1 VFIGNY
7 NLSDMGKEKE
17 KDPLVSVVI
26 VNYNGKEYISRC
38 LEAVCRSSYT
48 NIEIIIVDN
57 GSEDGSVETLNK
69 YRRKN
74 SQIKLVLLNKNYG
87 PSYARNRGVSESKGD
102 YLAFLDND
110 TVPDPDWI
118 VPLVNIFQKD
128 MTVGAC
134 QCKLLLLRE
143 PEKFDYAGDFLSQI
157 GFLVQKVEGGEV
169 DKGQVDK
176 NFEILSAKSA
186 GMAIRKDV
194 FNQIGGFDKD
204 YFIYLEE
211 TDLGW
216 RTWLAGY
223 RIIFVPD
230 SVVYHEFG
238 TTNIIDPAS
247 QNYRVKF
254 HGTKNYIMTLI
265 KNLGK
270 INLFKILP
278 KHILLWIGVV
288 CVLILK
294 GKFKDSYFVLKG
306 IIWNFF
312 NAFRIGKKRF
322 KIQRERKISDRDL
335 FPRIM
340 VKKKLSYFINKFRDS
355 HEIGNAGSWS

>member
-1 VFIGNY
+1 MI
-7 NLSDMGKEKE
+7 KEKE
-17 KDPLVSVVI
+17 KNPLVSVVI
-26 VNYNGKEYISRC
+26 VNYNGKEYIDRC

-48 NIEIIIVDN
+48 NIEIMVIDN
-57 GSEDGSVETLNK
+57 GSRDGSIEILDE
-69 YRRKN
+69 YERKN
-74 SQIKLVLLNKNYG
+74 SNFKSVRLNNNYG

-110 TVPDPDWI
+110 TVPDPDWLTPI
-118 VPLVNIFQKD
+118 VNIFRED
-128 MTVGAC
+128 TTVGAC

-157 GFLVQKVEGGEV
+157 GFLVQKVEGGEK
-169 DKGQVDK
+169 DRGQADG

-194 FNQIGGFDKD
+194 FEQIGGFDKD

-238 TTNIIDPAS
+238 TTNIIDPGS

-278 KHILLWIGVV
+278 KHILLWFGIVA
-288 CVLILK
+288 VLFLK
-294 GKFKDSYFVLKG
+294 GKFRDSYLVLKG
-306 IIWNFF
+306 IVWNFY
-312 NAFRIGKKRF
+312 NIFRIGNKRSE
-322 KIQRERKISDRDL
+322 IQKGRKISDKDL
-335 FPRIM
+335 FPKIM
-340 VKKKLSYFINKFRDS
+340 VKKKLSYFINKFRDTD
-355 HEIGNAGSWS
+355 EIGNAGGWS

>member
-1 VFIGNY
+1 M
-7 NLSDMGKEKE
+7 SKEKE
-17 KDPLVSVVI
+17 KKPLVSVVI
-26 VNYNGKEYISRC
+26 VNYNGKEYVNRC
-38 LEAVCRSSYT
+38 IEAVFKSNYA
-48 NIEIIIVDN
+48 NIEIIVVDN
-57 GSEDGSVETLNK
+57 GSKDGSIEILNK
-69 YRRKN
+69 YKRKN
-74 SQIKLVLLNKNYG
+74 NNLRLILLDKNYG
-87 PSYARNRGVSESKGD
+87 PSYARNRGVSEAKGD

-110 TVPDPDWI
+110 TIPDPNWLI
-118 VPLVNIFQKD
+118 PLIDVLLED
-128 MTVGAC
+128 VTVGAC
-134 QCKLLLLRE
+134 QCKLLLFGE
-143 PEKFDYAGDFLSQI
+143 PKKFDYAGDFLSQV
-157 GFLVQKVEGGEV
+157 GFLVQKVEGGEI
-169 DKGQVDK
+169 DKGQIDE

-186 GMAIRKDV
+186 GMVIRKDV
-194 FNQIGGFDKD
+194 FKQIGGFDKD

-238 TTNIIDPAS
+238 TTNIIDPKS

-278 KHILLWIGVV
+278 KHVLLWIGVV
-288 CVLILK
+288 IVLSLK
-294 GKFKDSYFVLKG
+294 GKFRDSYLVLKG
-306 IIWNFF
+306 IIWNLL
-312 NAFRIGKKRF
+312 NIF
-322 KIQRERKISDRDL
+322 KIRNKRLEIQKKRKISDKDL
-335 FPRIM
+335 FSRIM

-355 HEIGNAGSWS
+355 HKIGNAGSWS

>member
-1 VFIGNY
+1 MK
-7 NLSDMGKEKE
+7 DAKKERE
-17 KDPLVSVVI
+17 KNPLVSVVI
-26 VNYNGKEYISRC
+26 VNYNGKEYIDRC
-38 LEAVCRSSYT
+38 LKAVCKSRYT
-48 NIEIIIVDN
+48 NIEIIVVDN
-57 GSEDGSVETLNK
+57 GSEDGSIEILNE
-69 YRRKN
+69 YERKN
-74 SQIKLVLLNKNYG
+74 NNIRSIRLNINYG
-87 PSYARNRGVSESKGD
+87 PAYARDRGVNETGGD

-110 TVPDPDWI
+110 TVPDPDWLI
-118 VPLVNIFQKD
+118 PVVNIFRED
-128 MTVGAC
+128 STVGAC

-143 PEKFDYAGDFLSQI
+143 PEKFDYAGDFLSQL
-157 GFLVQKVEGGEV
+157 GFLVQKVEGGEI
-169 DKGQVDK
+169 DKGQADG

-194 FNQIGGFDKD
+194 FEQIGGFDKD

-238 TTNIIDPAS
+238 TTNIIDPGS

-265 KNLGK
+265 KNLGR

-278 KHILLWIGVV
+278 RHIFLWFGIVT
-288 CVLILK
+288 VLFLK
-294 GKFKDSYFVLKG
+294 GKFRDSYLVLKG
-306 IIWNFF
+306 IVWNFC
-312 NAFRIGKKRF
+312 NIFRIGTKRS
-322 KIQRERKISDRDL
+322 KIQKERKITDRDL
-335 FPRIM
+335 FPK
-340 VKKKLSYFINKFRDS
+340 VLVEKKLSYFINKFRDS
-355 HEIGNAGSWS
+355 HEIGNAGGWS

>member
-1 VFIGNY
+1 
-7 NLSDMGKEKE
+7 MRKEKE
-17 KDPLVSVVI
+17 KNPLVSVVI
-26 VNYNGKEYISRC
+26 VNYNGKEYIKRC
-38 LEAVCRSSYT
+38 IEAVRRSSYV

-57 GSEDGSVETLNK
+57 GSKDGSIKVLDKFRSNN
-69 YRRKN
+69 R
-74 SQIKLVLLNKNYG
+74 QIKLILLNKNCG
-87 PSYARNRGVSESKGD
+87 PAYARDRGVSETKGD

-110 TVPDPDWI
+110 TVPDPNWLIPI
-118 VPLVNIFQKD
+118 VNVFQKD
-128 MTVGAC
+128 ATVGAC

-143 PEKFDYAGDFLSQI
+143 PDKFDYAGDFLSQI
-157 GFLVQKVEGGEV
+157 GFLVQKVEGGEI
-169 DKGQVDK
+169 DKGQVDE

-194 FNQIGGFDKD
+194 FEQIGGFDKD

-223 RIIFVPD
+223 RVIFVPD
-230 SVVYHEFG
+230 SIVYHEFG
-238 TTNIIDPAS
+238 TSNIIDPNS
-247 QNYRVKF
+247 HNYRVKF

-270 INLFKILP
+270 VDLFKILP
-278 KHILLWIGVV
+278 KHILLWFCIVIA
-288 CVLILK
+288 LALK
-294 GKFKDSYFVLKG
+294 GKFRDSYLVLKG

-312 NAFRIGKKRF
+312 NIFKIRKKRLE
-322 KIQRERKISDRDL
+322 IQKERKISDEDL

-340 VKKKLSYFINKFRDS
+340 KKKKLSYFINKFRDS
-355 HEIGNAGSWS
+355 RKIGNAGSWS

>member
-1 VFIGNY
+1 
-7 NLSDMGKEKE
+7 MGKEKE
-17 KDPLVSVVI
+17 KNPLVSVVI

-38 LEAVCRSSYT
+38 LEAVCKSLYT

-57 GSEDGSVETLNK
+57 GSKDGSVELLDK
-69 YRRKN
+69 SRREN
-74 SQIKLVLLNKNYG
+74 NRIKLVLLNNNYG
-87 PSYARNRGVSESKGD
+87 PSYARNKGVSESKGE

-110 TVPDPDWI
+110 TVPDPGWL
-118 VPLVNIFQKD
+118 VSLVNIFQED
-128 MTVGAC
+128 ATVGAC

-186 GMAIRKDV
+186 GMAIRKNV
-194 FNQIGGFDKD
+194 FDQIGGFDKD

-230 SVVYHEFG
+230 SIVYHEFG
-238 TTNIIDPAS
+238 TTNIIDPNS

-254 HGTKNYIMTLI
+254 HGTKNYIMTLA

-270 INLFKILP
+270 INFFKILP
-278 KHILLWIGVV
+278 KHILLWFGVV
-288 CVLILK
+288 CVLLLK
-294 GKFKDSYFVLKG
+294 RKFKDSYFVLKG
-306 IIWNFF
+306 ILWNFF
-312 NAFRIGKKRF
+312 NIFKIRKKRF
-322 KIQRERKISDRDL
+322 AIQKERKISDKDL

-355 HEIGNAGSWS
+355 HETGNAGSWS